1 MTALWWVALVAV
13 VAVGAAGWR
22 QWRARAGLAAA
33 LEEARAALAERT
45 RELLDAGARAHAA
58 EIERARLEER
68 LRHEARSAEE
78 QVRALEVARQA
89 LSDAFAGLS
98 QQALARNND
107 LFLSLAEQ
115 RFAQLASSAHA
126 DLGARE
132 TAIAHLVQPVLDKLS
147 RVDSLMGEM
156 ERKRESS
163 YELLTEQ
170 VRALVEGHLPRLHKE
185 TANLVKALRQ
195 PAARGRWGELQ
206 LRRVVEMAGMLDH
219 CDFIEQHTTEDESG
233 RTLRPDLIVRL
244 PGGRQVVVD
253 AKAPVDAYLTAIEA
267 EGDEERNASLRR
279 HAQQVRAHL
288 VNLGRKNYWE
298 QFPAAPEFVVMFV
311 PGEVF
316 FSAALQ
322 EDPGLIECGVDQRV
336 IPASPTTLIALLR
349 AVAFGWQQERM
360 TRNAEEIATLG
371 KELYRRI
378 ALLGKGWAE
387 TGARLRAAVESYNK
401 TVGTLEGRVLPQARK
416 FRELSGSDGEEIG
429 LLEGVN
435 EEPRLLSAAELTPP
449 AEPL

>member
-1 MTALWWVALVAV
+1 MTAWWWLALAVAV
-13 VAVGAAGWR
+13 AAGLFGLR
-22 QWRARAGLAAA
+22 QRQAQSALASA
-33 LEEARAALAERT
+33 LEEARRALAERT
-45 RELLDAGARAHAA
+45 QELQDASARVHAM
-58 EIERARLEER
+58 ELERTRLEER
-68 LRHEARSAEE
+68 LRHEGRSAEE
-78 QVRALEVARQA
+78 QARALEAVRTA

-115 RFAQLASSAHA
+115 RFTQLASSARA

-132 TAIAHLVQPVLDKLS
+132 TAIAHLVQPVLEKLS
-147 RVDSLMGEM
+147 RVDSLMGEI

-163 YELLTEQ
+163 YELLTAQ
-170 VRALVEGHLPRLHKE
+170 VRALVEGHLPRLHQE

-219 CDFIEQHTTEDESG
+219 CDFIEQHTAANEDG
-233 RTLRPDLIVRL
+233 RMLRPDLIVRL

-253 AKAPVDAYLTAIEA
+253 AKTPVDAYLTAIEA
-267 EGDEERNASLRR
+267 EGDDQRNASLRR

-298 QFPAAPEFVVMFV
+298 QFSAAPEFVVMFV

-322 EDPGLIECGVDQRV
+322 EDPALIECGVDQRV

-360 TRNAEEIATLG
+360 TRNAEEIAALG

-387 TGARLRAAVESYNK
+387 TGARLRGAVESYNK

-416 FRELSGSDGEEIG
+416 FRELSGSDGDEIVM
-429 LLEGVN
+429 LEGIN
-435 EEPRLLSAAELTPP
+435 EEPRLLNAAELTPP
-449 AEPL
+449 AEPS